1 MPRILVAAM
10 PFAGHAN
17 PIASL
22 AEELAR
28 RGHEVLAYTG
38 AKYAGRFEAAG
49 ARIVPWRHAP
59 DFDDARLS
67 AAFPRA
73 REARGLRALFANL
86 RDVFLGTAAAQA
98 RDIADLA
105 AATRP
110 EAVVADMSCVGPGL
124 WAQREGV
131 PWGSVSLMPLAVA
144 NPWGPPP
151 GIPLAVHDGAW
162 AAVRNRALAAA
173 LAAGP
178 GTALR
183 ALVNRA
189 RREAGLGPTP
199 RQGLDSLY
207 SPVLTLAQG
216 VPELEY
222 RRPEP
227 VPGVE
232 FIGHLVSAAQGEP
245 PEWWGAWPD
254 GTPVVHVTQ
263 GTLNTNP
270 EELLRPAVAGLADGA
285 AAAALGRPAAVV
297 LVTCGA
303 PPLGPL
309 PPDAFETDFLPY
321 GRVLADVDVVVGNGG
336 YGTVL
341 AALAAGVPLVLA
353 GDAYDKPEIARRV
366 AWAGA
371 GIDLR
376 TGRPTPARVRDAVGA
391 VLADPA
397 YRRRARELAVS
408 MAAAGGAPRAAD
420 LVEERLLG
428 WSARGPRRA

>member
-1 MPRILVAAM
+1 MPRILLAAM

-17 PIASL
+17 PLASL
-22 AEELAR
+22 AEELVR

-38 AKYAGRFEAAG
+38 AKYADRFEAAG
-49 ARIVPWRHAP
+49 ARTVPWRSAP
-59 DFDDARLS
+59 DFDDIRLGE
-67 AAFPRA
+67 AFPRV
-73 REARGLRALFANL
+73 RESRGLRALFANL

-98 RDIADLA
+98 RDIAELA
-105 AATRP
+105 AGARP
-110 EAVVADMSCVGPGL
+110 DAVVADMSCMGPGM

-131 PWGSVSLMPLAVA
+131 PWGTVSLMPLAVA

-151 GIPLAVHDGAW
+151 GIPLAPADGAS
-162 AAVRNRALAAA
+162 AALRNRALAAVV
-173 LAAGP
+173 AAGP
-178 GTALR
+178 GVAMR

-199 RQGLDSLY
+199 RPGLDSLY
-207 SPVLTLAQG
+207 SPLLTLAQG
-216 VPELEY
+216 IPELEY

-232 FIGHLVSAAQGEP
+232 FIGHLVSAASGEP
-245 PEWWGAWPD
+245 PEWWGAWPK

-263 GTLNTNP
+263 GTLNVDP
-270 EELLRPAVAGLADGA
+270 DELLRPAVAGLADGA

-321 GRVLADVDVVVGNGG
+321 GRVLGEVDVVVGNGG
-336 YGTVL
+336 YGSVL

-376 TGRPTPARVRDAVGA
+376 TGRPTPAQVRDAVGT

-397 YRRRARELAVS
+397 YRRRARELAAS
-408 MAAAGGAPRAAD
+408 MAAAGGVLRAAD
-420 LVEERLLG
+420 LVEARLLG
-428 WSARGPRRA
+428 WARGPRRG